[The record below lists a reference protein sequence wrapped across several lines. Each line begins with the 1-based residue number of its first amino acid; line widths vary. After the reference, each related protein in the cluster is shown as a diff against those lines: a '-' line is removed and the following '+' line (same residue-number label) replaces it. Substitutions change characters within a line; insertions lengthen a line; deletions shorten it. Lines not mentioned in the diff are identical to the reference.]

1 MRRWWTT
8 AFAHVEVC
16 WTRGWT
22 VRRTNT
28 GWAAQ
33 ARDETKVEDRPR
45 PTVKDQLRALYKMVH
60 PDLFHQDP
68 VAKAANESSFQL
80 LQEYLSLSSEDDPR
94 TNSSL
99 FNFSFYTKA
108 EEGSG
113 SRKVDISLPPPSRH
127 GSTRREDM
135 NSYSLSTLKALARL
149 FEKCG
154 LDGDLQELQRGTM
167 DEWDSLPLAV
177 FLPTAV
183 ELMRQQENN
192 SRTPL
197 FRENTVRT
205 ALFIGRKIRVS
216 YAQNMVEM
224 PAEERLK
231 VLEKLAY
238 ALDCLPE
245 ANLGELTI
253 KLGDHSG
260 IDKNGILWLQSGGR
274 SVDFINAI
282 TNANLELAHRHN
294 AIRKDR
300 LKLEKQIAN
309 NLGVASIYAE
319 QRLASEPSYL
329 AFLEKLGL
337 YSYQKGKVC
346 TEDLSLVGVRIC
358 RRQARGDDEQVG
370 HLDDSTGHI
379 FVQACAEPQNV
390 YRIVHHNGKRAQDI
404 AKAHLA
410 KQENLIHL
418 KKLVRLRLGLRHI
431 YQDHC
436 VSADRFRSCCSR
448 LLRVSRALHPVL
460 EGSSLRV
467 SDKNGVCSDGQCI
480 FIKWDFKA

>member
-1 MRRWWTT
+1 M
-8 AFAHVEVC
+8 
-16 WTRGWT
+16 
-22 VRRTNT
+22 RRTNT

-33 ARDETKVEDRPR
+33 AREETKVEDRPR
-45 PTVKDQLRALYKMVH
+45 PTVKEQLRALYKMVH

-282 TNANLELAHRHN
+282 ANANLELAHRHN

-358 RRQARGDDEQVG
+358 RRRARGDDEQVG

-390 YRIVHHNGKRAQDI
+390 YRVVHHNGKRAQDI